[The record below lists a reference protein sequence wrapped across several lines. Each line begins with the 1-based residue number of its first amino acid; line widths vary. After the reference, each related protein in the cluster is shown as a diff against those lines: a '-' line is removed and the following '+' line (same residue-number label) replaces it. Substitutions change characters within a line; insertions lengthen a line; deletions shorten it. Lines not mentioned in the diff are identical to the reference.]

1 MTRKEKNKEIQDE
14 VIKEENEKKIKQII
28 KTTCKIIF
36 ILLMTGLIFFTYTT
50 YISTKKITIRE
61 YRIIN
66 QKIPNSFNGTKI
78 IHFTDLHYGSTMD
91 INDLKKITKLINERN
106 PDLVLFTGDLIY
118 QKYELKNDEKQK
130 IIDELSKIDS
140 SLGKYAILGN
150 EDNEIIGNIL
160 TQCNFKIL
168 RNEYELIY
176 NNDNNPI
183 QLIGLSSSLKNEI
196 DLEKSYSYFNEP
208 THNSNIYTITILHE
222 PDTVDKIINNYQTDL
237 FLAGHSHNGTITIPY
252 FNYPIIKEKEAIKY
266 SQEYYKLN
274 NGELYISGG
283 LGTQTGI
290 RLFQRPS
297 INFYRISNK

>member
-91 INDLKKITKLINERN
+91 INDLKKITKLINERK